1 MKFKQLI
8 STILAGTFLFSSMV
22 CPSAFAAEN
31 PVPVSAENNLTKKIG
46 GLTITNTV
54 SVDEHTYTDYNGRII
69 HAYNV
74 DVLKN
79 SRITSE
85 ADQSEFYLNMMNTY
99 NDPRYELTI
108 DKDYVCPAYR
118 YSIEDLGIV
127 PYPTKRTQSG
137 KWSSGLSWDLT
148 FSSRPTYFIRAD
160 IGKET
165 FYYCF
170 YKVEEMT
177 SFSYNSTRKIS
188 PSSSV
193 IYVDNK
199 PVQSKLFDFFGSSY
213 IKLEDLAKALNGTS
227 KQFNLS
233 WNTQKT
239 GLNFISGQPY
249 QPLDKTFT
257 SLVPSHG
264 QTAEASAPVTNG
276 TVNEYDYFFHYE
288 NYLLNGN
295 YIGVNSCI
303 IDGELYVDVKEV
315 ARALNF
321 YLGWDSV
328 NNTIVIDSSMAYVEA

>member
-118 YSIEDLGIV
+118 YSI
-127 PYPTKRTQSG
+127 
-137 KWSSGLSWDLT
+137 
-148 FSSRPTYFIRAD
+148 
-160 IGKET
+160 
-165 FYYCF
+165 
-170 YKVEEMT
+170 
-177 SFSYNSTRKIS
+177 
-188 PSSSV
+188 
-193 IYVDNK
+193 
-199 PVQSKLFDFFGSSY
+199 
-213 IKLEDLAKALNGTS
+213 
-227 KQFNLS
+227 
-233 WNTQKT
+233 
-239 GLNFISGQPY
+239 
-249 QPLDKTFT
+249 
-257 SLVPSHG
+257 
-264 QTAEASAPVTNG
+264 
-276 TVNEYDYFFHYE
+276 
-288 NYLLNGN
+288 
-295 YIGVNSCI
+295 
-303 IDGELYVDVKEV
+303 
-315 ARALNF
+315 
-321 YLGWDSV
+321 
-328 NNTIVIDSSMAYVEA
+328 